1 MKRFITT
8 LALFTLF
15 TTTLLAHAGEVHTY
29 LGTIKSLSGNEMVI
43 TDREGEVR
51 SITLVKETKYWK
63 GTVAATRADL
73 VVGGRV
79 SVEIGVDGRTATT
92 VKIGAK
98 PKS

>member
-8 LALFTLF
+8 AALFTLF

-29 LGTIKSLSGNEMVI
+29 LGTIKTLSGNEMVI
-43 TDREGEVR
+43 TDRDGEDR

-63 GTVAATRADL
+63 GTTPATRADL
-73 VVGGRV
+73 AVGSRI

-98 PKS
+98 KKP